1 MTILVEI
8 IFCKRKFKN
17 LCRGGKYGVVFAT
30 SPLIR
35 EDFFS
40 RAEDVALKAMKTMT
54 EPG

>member
-1 MTILVEI
+1 MNIT
-8 IFCKRKFKN
+8 FRRRKFKN

-40 RAEDVALKAMKTMT
+40 RAEDVALKAMKTTT